1 MTYSFKS
8 NKNDNNIIV
17 YHSKVRKFLWDI
29 QRHHMYIQVISLQL
43 RVSFPFSDSSWNSTV
58 VAREN
63 MVDSLESVRI
73 LQPPK
78 RTRSHHRLILETT
91 SVSTFVFIDIRTSGR
106 KDCSFPGRGGTHQPA
121 EIQYLPKCLPLESC
135 EHGWNSNNNYCLLCC
150 CF

>member
-1 MTYSFKS
+1 
-8 NKNDNNIIV
+8 
-17 YHSKVRKFLWDI
+17 
-29 QRHHMYIQVISLQL
+29 MYIQVISLKL
-43 RVSFPFSDSSWNSTV
+43 RVPFPFSDSSWNSTV

-78 RTRSHHRLILETT
+78 RTRSYHRLVLETT

-106 KDCSFPGRGGTHQPA
+106 KDCSFPGRGGIHQPA
-121 EIQYLPKCLPLESC
+121 EIQYFSQMSSSGSC
-135 EHGWNSNNNYCLLCC
+135 EHGWNSNNNYYLLCC